1 MLWNR
6 SNDFLKLVL
15 ALVFAWVLAFAPTSL
30 RAAEKADDKD
40 AAATAHLSNFITLMR
55 LNGFADLGIYYL
67 EQLNAEKKLPASFQ
81 KEYDFQLAVLT
92 EASANLARKYEDRLE
107 AYDKAIVLLEKYIKE
122 NPDGENFYVAIG
134 FLPNIRLNKN
144 LVYQAMGSMND
155 PFKVDDSKMNDE
167 EKKELEKRKTQFT
180 ADKKKYDDLARGE
193 LKKNVDFLTEYE
205 KIILDGAKKLDTKDK
220 DQNARRNDML
230 NELHSIRMAR
240 GNTYYEIAKTY
251 PEGSKER
258 NENLD
263 KARQQY
269 KFFWDKYKEQGLL
282 IAFRGHINEAKM
294 FIEMKKYAG
303 KGEAIEILGDLY
315 SGLKEVISQDE
326 ILRNVFVE
334 VCTCYLKIFADKDS
348 GVKPDKDQQ
357 AILLETMQ
365 QFDPSKAGSILR
377 TYGMEGS
384 AVGIEMRLAYIAFME
399 RFLELNKPKDE
410 AKWRATLKDDVRRLN
425 ALPGNPFLNEIR
437 ALHIRYFPEEHVG
450 DQETSLTF
458 ANYKKELKTK
468 QAANLKLPPEKRDN
482 LYLELHKFALKEFSI
497 YCKARSEQQTAT
509 DADRKAEIADILT
522 NNPPKLLEVFE
533 MLESLKSYILKVK
546 QFEILTMDRFYRAQM
561 LYFAGKQYESIAMLD
576 FIAKRYSSSTQASNA
591 LYYEMAYLS
600 LLISTEYRE
609 VKKQIQSGEITQ
621 KEALKMFQSEL
632 ELLAS
637 CIEMKAQM
645 LAEPSK
651 YALDE
656 VDDAGQ
662 PIPKPITK
670 MAMAEEWERLCKL
683 CLMVGAVDMAQ
694 EYIQKIPSDNENRAA
709 LELSIGFS
717 LWNMYIEFKRADEN
731 AKPFSAKQ
739 AAEYQK
745 LALDLLESGAQK
757 LKKSVKKPEDVT
769 STVLAAAMTLCDSYS
784 RRGDNKSAVKWLND
798 ETIGP
803 YKLLCDGHPSVTDD
817 KKDKILNIALVAFV
831 SENDMEKA
839 NDAMDRLE
847 KLAASEG
854 ANTDMEE
861 KLTRKYMSL
870 GVQLRDNLQSMK
882 ASGDEEALAKVKDV
896 QKGFEDFLK
905 RIQER
910 ENGTSYAS
918 LNWIAQTFISLAEGS
933 MEGNQV
939 GDESKKYFE
948 SAISTYETMLDRM
961 KSAPGDF
968 VPNADEAKI
977 ANLAVGLQRK
987 IAETC
992 EELGDYEKAD
1002 KYYRLVLTAKP
1013 GLMELQY
1020 KMMNM
1025 YVNWSLSITD
1035 PEKAKEKVNLLV
1047 QARVGIKSDDKKKT
1061 ICRGWSGV
1069 QRGLNGYIVI
1079 DESNDDPTA
1088 PQKRW
1093 LYYYAFLQENRVNYL
1108 YGLAKGK
1115 ADPKGQ
1121 EALTAAMN
1129 GIRRAFDGGNG
1140 SSTDYGGSIQKL
1152 DADGNPTDEYFEK
1165 DVLVYEPLAGKYEE
1179 LLRNIQKALGE
1190 EPTGFANWKRE
1201 VVEDTP
1207 EDADAFTAAQ
1217 IEDNEQLEG
1226 LEMSRLAHEED
1237 YARKMMTPK
1246 PKPTPQWLTYT
1257 YYGIGGFVVLV
1268 VLFMMLRGG
1277 GNSKAAKRRKAM
1289 LAQTSVPKDGT
1300 SFQAPAQ
1307 EKSGPVSLGIGD
1319 EVVDSKAAANA
1330 FAAMGF
1336 GDAPIVEEEPKQ
1348 EEAPVFDFGG
1358 FGDAPAAPAAPAAD
1372 KQPVKK
1378 VVKKPAPAAAAPA
1391 EKPAEAADKQPV
1403 KKVVKKVVKKPAP
1416 AAETPAAE
1424 KPADAPAEKPA
1435 ETAPAKKVIKLVKKP
1450 ENK

>member
-6 SNDFLKLVL
+6 SNDFLKLAL
-15 ALVFAWVLAFAPTSL
+15 ALGLAWVLALAPTSL
-30 RAAEKADDKD
+30 RADEKTDEKD

-67 EQLNAEKKLPASFQ
+67 EQLNEAKQLPAAFQ

-107 AYDKAIVLLEKYIKE
+107 AYDKAITLLEKYIKE

-144 LVYQAMGSMND
+144 LVYQAMGNLND
-155 PFKVDDSKMNDE
+155 PFKIDDSKMNDE

-180 ADKKKYDDLARGE
+180 ADKKKYEELARGE
-193 LKKNVDFLTEYE
+193 LKKNIDFLTEYE
-205 KIILDGAKKLDTKDK
+205 KIILDGAKKLDPNNKE
-220 DQNARRNDML
+220 QNAKRNDML

-263 KARQQY
+263 KARLQY

-315 SGLKEVISQDE
+315 SGLKEVVSQDE

-357 AILLETMQ
+357 TILLETMQ
-365 QFDPSKAGSILR
+365 QFDPSKTGSILR
-377 TYGMEGS
+377 TYGIEGT
-384 AVGIEMRLAYIAFME
+384 AVGIEMRLAYIAYME
-399 RFLELNKPKDE
+399 HFLDLNKPKDE
-410 AKWRATLKDDVRRLN
+410 PKWRGILKEDVRRLY
-425 ALPGNPFLNEIR
+425 ALPANPFLNEIR

-458 ANYKKELKTK
+458 ANYKKELKAK

-497 YCKARSEQQTAT
+497 YCKARAEQQTAT
-509 DADRKAEIADILT
+509 DADRKAEIQDILT

-533 MLESLKSYILKVK
+533 MLESLKSYILRVK
-546 QFEILTMDRFYRAQM
+546 QFEILTLDRFYRAQM
-561 LYFAGKQYESIAMLD
+561 LYFAGKQYESIALLD

-609 VKKQIQSGEITQ
+609 VKKQIQAGEITQ
-621 KEALKMFQSEL
+621 KEALKMFRGEL

-637 CIEMKAQM
+637 CIEMKDKM
-645 LAEPSK
+645 LQEPSK

-683 CLMVGAVDMAQ
+683 CLMAGAIDMAQ
-694 EYIQKIPSDNENRAA
+694 EYIQNIPSDSENRAA

-717 LWNMYIEFKRADEN
+717 LWNMYIEYKRADDN
-731 AKPFSAKQ
+731 AKPFSEKQ
-739 AAEYQK
+739 ASDYQK
-745 LALDLLESGAQK
+745 LALELLESGAQK

-769 STVLAAAMTLCDSYS
+769 STVVAAAMTLCDSYS
-784 RRGDNKSAVKWLND
+784 RRGDNKSAIKWLND

-803 YKLLCDGHPSVTDD
+803 YKLLCDGHPAVTDD
-817 KKDKILNIALVAFV
+817 KKDRILNIALVAFV

-847 KLAASEG
+847 KLAASEDAG
-854 ANTDMEE
+854 SDMEE
-861 KLTRKYMSL
+861 KLTKKYMSL
-870 GVQLRDNLQSMK
+870 GIQLRDNLQSMK

-933 MEGNQV
+933 MEGNKV
-939 GDESKKYFE
+939 GEESKKYFE
-948 SAISTYETMLDRM
+948 AAIGTYETMLERM
-961 KSAPGDF
+961 KSDPADF
-968 VPNADEAKI
+968 VANADEAKI
-977 ANLAVGLQRK
+977 ANLTIGLQRK
-987 IAETC
+987 IAETA

-1035 PEKAKEKVNLLV
+1035 PEKSKDKVNLLV

-1061 ICRGWSGV
+1061 ICRGWTGV
-1069 QRGLNGYIVI
+1069 QRGLNSFIVL

-1093 LYYYAFLQENRVNYL
+1093 LYYYAFLQENKVNYL

-1115 ADPKGQ
+1115 TDEKGK

-1140 SSTDYGGSIQKL
+1140 SSTDYGGSIPKL

-1165 DVLVYEPLAGKYEE
+1165 DGLVYEPLADDYEA
-1179 LLRNIQKALGE
+1179 LLKNIQKALGE

-1226 LEMSRLAHEED
+1226 LEMSRLATEED

-1257 YYGIGGFVVLV
+1257 YYGIGGLV
-1268 VLFMMLRGG
+1268 VLIFLFVMLRGG

-1289 LAQTSVPKDGT
+1289 LAKTSVPKDGAA
-1300 SFQAPAQ
+1300 FQAGSEEQAA
-1307 EKSGPVSLGIGD
+1307 PVSLGIGD
-1319 EVVDSKAAANA
+1319 EVVDSKAGASA

-1336 GDAPIVEEEPKQ
+1336 GDAPVIEEEPKK
-1348 EEAPVFDFGG
+1348 EETPAFDFG
-1358 FGDAPAAPAAPAAD
+1358 FGDAPAAKPAPAAD
-1372 KQPVKK
+1372 KPVVKK
-1378 VVKKPAPAAAAPA
+1378 VVKKPAPAAPAPA
-1391 EKPAEAADKQPV
+1391 EKPAEAVEKQPV

-1416 AAETPAAE
+1416 T
-1424 KPADAPAEKPA
+1424 ADAPAEKPEEKPTEA
-1435 ETAPAKKVIKLVKKP
+1435 APAKKVIKLVKKP